1 MGDAGDEKVD
11 GVAAGVA
18 MTRSKRQTNTI
29 KLNNPYDEV
38 TNRRLQQ
45 QMIQQTPTQP
55 SQNDMMA
62 AKKKKTNS

>member
-45 QMIQQTPTQP
+45 QMIQ
-55 SQNDMMA
+55 
-62 AKKKKTNS
+62 